1 MKTILWYQNP
11 DLISDDILM
20 VNGKNITPPT
30 SSLYVTNFDF
40 LYNIEQ
46 KNNSL
51 VLGQTYLYKINDG
64 FFAKGTFETKDKLG
78 RKTPF
83 MFYSDEL
90 NRESFIARFEKTAK
104 LANMEYSD
112 QLLNDLRSLSSGLS
126 IKIFLGITALILA
139 LLLFIFSI
147 K

>member
-11 DLISDDILM
+11 GLISDDILM
-20 VNGKNITPPT
+20 VNGENITPPT
-30 SSLYVTNFDF
+30 NSLYVTNFDF

-46 KNNSL
+46 KNKSL
-51 VLGQTYLYKINDG
+51 VLGQTYLYKLKDG
-64 FFAKGTFETKDKLG
+64 FFAKGAFETKDKLG

-83 MFYSDEL
+83 MFYSDER

>member
-78 RKTPF
+78 RKTPLCSTQ
-83 MFYSDEL
+83 M
-90 NRESFIARFEKTAK
+90 N
-104 LANMEYSD
+104 
-112 QLLNDLRSLSSGLS
+112 
-126 IKIFLGITALILA
+126 
-139 LLLFIFSI
+139 
-147 K
+147 

>member
-46 KNNSL
+46 KNKSL
-51 VLGQTYLYKINDG
+51 VLGQTYLYKLKDG
-64 FFAKGTFETKDKLG
+64 FFAKGAFETKDKLG

-83 MFYSDEL
+83 MFYSDER

>member
-20 VNGKNITPPT
+20 VNGENITPPT
-30 SSLYVTNFDF
+30 NSLYVTNFDF

-46 KNNSL
+46 KNKSL
-51 VLGQTYLYKINDG
+51 VLGQTYLYKINNG
-64 FFAKGTFETKDKLG
+64 FFAKGVFETKDKLG

-83 MFYSDEL
+83 MFYSDER